1 MKKDKQ
7 KACPVCKKMDEVIE
21 IVYGEPTELT
31 SKKAKE
37 GKVWI
42 GGCVISDEDNKYYCK
57 RDKLEF

>member
-1 MKKDKQ
+1 MEEDKS
-7 KACPVCKKMDEVIE
+7 KACPVCKKIYQVIE
-21 IVYGEPTELT
+21 IVYGEPTEIS

-42 GGCVISDEDNKYYCK
+42 GGCVFSEEDNKYYCK